1 MIRVFLILAL
11 FVLSKQGNPQVQSQ
25 PVNIEP
31 VAQFQ
36 PTIQGGMIGGWGG
49 PWGAGYGPWGAG
61 YGPWGGNWGGYWGGP
76 NPWGGWNG
84 PWEYGSWGGDD
95 HHDHH
100 RHD

>member
-1 MIRVFLILAL
+1 MIKVFLILAL

-36 PTIQGGMIGGWGG
+36 PTLQGGMIGGWGG
-49 PWGAGYGPWGAG
+49 PSGAGYGAWV
-61 YGPWGGNWGGYWGGP
+61 GNLGGYWGGP

-84 PWEYGSWGGDD
+84 PWEYGPWGGDD

>member
-1 MIRVFLILAL
+1 MIKVFLILAL

-25 PVNIEP
+25 PVNNEP

-49 PWGAGYGPWGAG
+49 PWGTG

-84 PWEYGSWGGDD
+84 PWEYGPWGGDD
-95 HHDHH
+95 HHEHH